1 MGVLLEA
8 KTFCVLHVR
17 LKEEIE
23 TIQKQL
29 HIITRMLKLLTY
41 LPENTDR
48 FFSEISQMKTNCEI
62 SVLSFIL
69 LDINVSEFSTSF
81 EDDT

>member
-1 MGVLLEA
+1 
-8 KTFCVLHVR
+8 
-17 LKEEIE
+17 
-23 TIQKQL
+23 
-29 HIITRMLKLLTY
+29 MLKLLTH

-48 FFSEISQMKTNCEI
+48 FFFSEISQMKTNCEI

>member
-1 MGVLLEA
+1 MEA

-29 HIITRMLKLLTY
+29 HIITRMLKLLTH

-48 FFSEISQMKTNCEI
+48 FFFSEISQMKTNCEI

>member
-1 MGVLLEA
+1 
-8 KTFCVLHVR
+8 
-17 LKEEIE
+17 
-23 TIQKQL
+23 
-29 HIITRMLKLLTY
+29 MLKLLTY